1 MVYAT
6 VFEDV
11 TKLKILRWGDYLGL
25 SRWALQGLSEEES
38 RVRVREGAV
47 VTEVYQS
54 DAALS

>member
-1 MVYAT
+1 MVYAM

-11 TKLKILRWGDYLGL
+11 TKLKILRWGGCLGL

-38 RVRVREGAV
+38 KVRVREGAV